1 MNWGKILGRARA
13 YICIANTAQAMLCA
27 STDALGDAC
36 LREKRRDELIS
47 SSLQKAGGYG
57 GWSSRNR
64 NRHPHEAAVKAYAL
78 ALPAWSSSQRL
89 YSSICQRRV
98 AAICAA
104 IAMTASTMYIIDQNG
119 ESFRTL

>member
-13 YICIANTAQAMLCA
+13 WVCIANPAQAMPCA
-27 STDALGDAC
+27 STDALGGAC
-36 LREKRRDELIS
+36 LREKRRDALIS
-47 SSLQKAGGYG
+47 ASLQKAGGYG

-64 NRHPHEAAVKAYAL
+64 YPHEAAAKAYAL